1 MKAPAPAPV
10 RLEWLALSLAV
21 ALAVALLAL
30 SAALG
35 SPGGRT
41 LADRQPDPREGR
53 DGCPYGL
60 PAPAAFPIRLA
71 SA

>member
-1 MKAPAPAPV
+1 MKPAPPPP

-30 SAALG
+30 SAALTG
-35 SPGGRT
+35 PGERPFADPSPAKAVDGG
-41 LADRQPDPREGR
+41 
-53 DGCPYGL
+53 CYCL
-60 PAPAAFPIRLA
+60 PAAAALPIRFT